1 MTAYFPFFTHIYLQ
15 FSCKNFKATI
25 FIICYIHLIFCLF
38 FMQTLEKI
46 KLVDRFFKKSFS
58 FKFQVDSRFQV
69 FQIFCKAMIL
79 MKCWEVS
86 CWMNKAKL
94 TMCTKMK
101 INSNWKSKEW
111 CHHHLS
117 VENFLRDYDI
127 IKWLSSILLKVS
139 FFNMNPIKIP
149 SKLPIN
155 WPRSIAQDTYLIK
168 CMK

>member
-1 MTAYFPFFTHIYLQ
+1 MTACFPFFTHIYLQ

-25 FIICYIHLIFCLF
+25 SIICYIHLIFCLF

-46 KLVDRFFKKSFS
+46 TLVDRFFKKSFS
-58 FKFQVDSRFQV
+58 FKFQVDSRFQA

-94 TMCTKMK
+94 TMCTEMK
-101 INSNWKSKEW
+101 INSNWKSKECFERSW
-111 CHHHLS
+111 YNEM
-117 VENFLRDYDI
+117 VEFYLVKI
-127 IKWLSSILLKVS
+127 I
-139 FFNMNPIKIP
+139 FFNMSPIKIP

-155 WPRSIAQDTYLIK
+155 WPSFKQLQQNLPLMSYFK
-168 CMK
+168 G